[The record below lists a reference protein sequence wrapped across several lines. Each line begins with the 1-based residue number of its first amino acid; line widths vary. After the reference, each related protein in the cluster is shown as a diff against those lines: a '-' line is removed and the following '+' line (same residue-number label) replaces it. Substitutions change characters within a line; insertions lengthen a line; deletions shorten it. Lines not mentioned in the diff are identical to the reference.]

1 MTGTGGLP
9 VNFRATD
16 NPLGVRRVLQ
26 PAGALPQ
33 AAQQLDPALPAYR
46 DEIVLDVQTLN
57 IDAASFVQL
66 ESVAAAGGPDVAAQI
81 HAIVAARG
89 KMQNPVTGSGG
100 MLLGRVAQKGPDYAG
115 PLAAAQVGDGVATLV
130 SLTLTP
136 LQLHEIVRIDPHAH
150 QVHVRATA
158 ILPSSAPA
166 ALVPDDLPPPLV
178 LAVLDVCGAPAQVAR
193 MVHNLPQ
200 NGHLLCIGA
209 GKAGTLALAAAR
221 ETRPDL
227 RLWAIDRYDKPLQEV
242 HAAGLCDGYAALD
255 ASDAL
260 AVRAAVLRWTDGKLC
275 DAVVQ
280 MASLPNTEMAAILAC
295 RSRGVC
301 LYFSMAT
308 SFAQVALGAEG
319 VGADVDLLI
328 GNGYLQDHAQMA
340 LDLVRRQAAT
350 RMLLARRL
358 GL

>member
-1 MTGTGGLP
+1 MT
-9 VNFRATD
+9 FRPD
-16 NPLGVRRVLQ
+16 QNPLGVLRVLQ

-33 AAQQLDPALPAYR
+33 AALRLDPALPAYA
-46 DEIVLDVQTLN
+46 DEVVLDVQTLN
-57 IDAASFVQL
+57 IDAASFVQM
-66 ESVAAAGGPDVAAQI
+66 EGVHAAGGPTVAQQI
-81 HAIVAARG
+81 TAIVRERG

-100 MLLGRVAQKGPDYAG
+100 MLLACVAQKGPQYTG
-115 PLAAAQVGDGVATLV
+115 PLAAAAVGDRVASLV

-136 LQLHEIVRIDPHAH
+136 LVLHEIVEVVPSAH

-193 MVHNLPQ
+193 LAVNLPQ
-200 NGHLLCIGA
+200 GGHVLCIGA

-221 ETRPDL
+221 EARPDL
-227 RLWAIDRYDKPLQEV
+227 HLWAIDRFAQPLEEV

-260 AVRAAVLRWTDGKLC
+260 AVREQVLRWTDGQLC

-295 RSRGVC
+295 KSRGVC

-328 GNGYLQDHAQMA
+328 GNGYLTGHAEMA
-340 LDLVRRQAAT
+340 LQLVRRQDKT
-350 RMLLARRL
+350 RALLAKRL

>member
-1 MTGTGGLP
+1 MSIRP
-9 VNFRATD
+9 TD

-26 PAGALPQ
+26 PLGALPQ
-33 AAQQLDPALPAYR
+33 AAQRLDASLPPYR

-57 IDAASFVQL
+57 IDAASFVQM
-66 ESVAAAGGPDVAAQI
+66 EGVHAAGGPDVGQQI
-81 HAIVAARG
+81 AAIVAERG

-100 MLLGRVAQKGPDYAG
+100 MLLGRVQQIGPQYAG
-115 PLAAAQVGDGVATLV
+115 PLAGAQIGDQVATLV

-136 LQLHEIVRIDPHAH
+136 LTLHEIVAIAPHAH

-166 ALVPDDLPPPLV
+166 ALVPADLAPSLV

-193 MVHNLPQ
+193 LATNLPQ
-200 NGHLLCIGA
+200 GGHVLCIGA

-221 ETRPDL
+221 EVRPDL
-227 RLWAIDRYDKPLQEV
+227 RLWAIDRYEQPLQEV

-260 AVRAAVLRWTDGKLC
+260 AVRETVLRWTGGVLC

-340 LDLVRRQAAT
+340 LTLVRRQEKT
-350 RMLLARRL
+350 RALLARRL
-358 GL
+358 GLA

>member
-1 MTGTGGLP
+1 MP
-9 VNFRATD
+9 AFRPTL

-26 PAGALPQ
+26 PASALPQ
-33 AAQQLDPALPAYR
+33 AALRLDAQLPAYQ
-46 DEIVLDVQTLN
+46 DEIVIDVQTLN
-57 IDAASFVQL
+57 IDAASFVQM
-66 ESVAAAGGPDVAAQI
+66 ESVTGQTVAEQI
-81 HAIVAARG
+81 TAIVRERG

-100 MLLGRVAQKGPDYAG
+100 MLLGRVQAIGPQYSG
-115 PLAAAQVGDGVATLV
+115 PLQNAQPGDRVATLV

-136 LQLHEIVRIDPHAH
+136 LQLHEILEIVRHAH

-166 ALVPDDLPPPLV
+166 AHVPDDLPAALV

-193 MVHNLPQ
+193 MVEHLPQ
-200 NGHLLCIGA
+200 NGHVLCIGA

-221 ETRPDL
+221 DVRPDL
-227 RLWAIDRYDKPLQEV
+227 RLWAVDRYEQPLQEV
-242 HAAGLCDGYAALD
+242 FAAGLCDGFAALD

-260 AVRAAVLRWTDGKLC
+260 AVREVALRWTDGRLC

-295 RSRGVC
+295 KPRGTC

-340 LDLVRRQAAT
+340 LALVRRHQPT
-350 RMLLARRL
+350 RRLLAQRL

>member
-1 MTGTGGLP
+1 MTGPQGQP
-9 VNFRATD
+9 VTFRPAL
-16 NPLGVRRVLQ
+16 NPLGVLRVLE

-33 AAQQLDPALPAYR
+33 AATRLDATLPAYL
-46 DEIVLDVQTLN
+46 DEIILDVQTLN
-57 IDAASFVQL
+57 IDAASFVKL
-66 ESVAAAGGPDVAAQI
+66 ESVQAAGGPDVGRHIA
-81 HAIVAARG
+81 AIVAARG
-89 KMQNPVTGSGG
+89 KMQNPLTGSGG
-100 MLLGRVAQKGPDYAG
+100 MLLGRVAAKGPQYTG
-115 PLAAAQVGDGVATLV
+115 PLAGAQPGDRVATLV

-136 LQLHEIVRIDPHAH
+136 LQLHEIVEIVPHAH

-193 MVHNLPQ
+193 MVVNLPQ
-200 NGHLLCIGA
+200 GGHLLCIGA

-227 RLWAIDRYDKPLQEV
+227 RLWAIDRHLQPLQEV

-260 AVRAAVLRWTDGKLC
+260 AVRDAALGWTSGQLC

-328 GNGYLQDHAQMA
+328 GNGYLQGHAQMA
-340 LDLVRRQAAT
+340 LDLVRRQTAT
-350 RMLLARRL
+350 RALLAKRL

>member
-1 MTGTGGLP
+1 MHRP
-9 VNFRATD
+9 SH
-16 NPLGVRRVLQ
+16 NPLGVLRVLQ

-33 AAQQLDPALPAYR
+33 AAQTLDAALPAYR

-57 IDAASFVQL
+57 IDAASFVQM
-66 ESVAAAGGPDVAAQI
+66 EGVHAAGGPSVAAQI
-81 HAIVAARG
+81 TAIVAERG

-100 MLLGRVAQKGPDYAG
+100 MLLGRVRDKGPAYLG
-115 PLAAAQVGDGVATLV
+115 PLADAAIGDRVATLV

-136 LQLHEIVRIDPHAH
+136 LQLHEIVEIVPHAH

-166 ALVPDDLPPPLV
+166 ALVPDDLPPALV

-193 MVHNLPQ
+193 MVTRLPQ
-200 NGHLLCIGA
+200 GGHLLCIGA

-221 ETRPDL
+221 EARPDL
-227 RLWAIDRYDKPLQEV
+227 RLWAIDRFDQPLEEV
-242 HAAGLCDGYAALD
+242 AAAGLCDGYAALD

-260 AVRAAVLRWTDGKLC
+260 AVRETVARWTDGQLC

-295 RSRGVC
+295 KPRGVC

-340 LDLVRRQAAT
+340 LALVRRQDRT
-350 RMLLARRL
+350 RQLLARRL

>member
-1 MTGTGGLP
+1 MLE
-9 VNFRATD
+9 
-16 NPLGVRRVLQ
+16 

-33 AAQQLDPALPAYR
+33 AAHRLDAELPAYR

-57 IDAASFVQL
+57 IDAASFVQM
-66 ESVAAAGGPDVAAQI
+66 ESVHATGGPDVGQQI
-81 HAIVAARG
+81 AAIVAARG

-100 MLLGRVAQKGPDYAG
+100 MLLGRVQQMGPHYSG
-115 PLAAAQVGDGVATLV
+115 PLAGAQIGDQVATLV

-136 LQLHEIVRIDPHAH
+136 LHLHEIVAIVPHAH

-166 ALVPDDLPPPLV
+166 ALVPDDLPPSLV

-193 MVHNLPQ
+193 MVTQLPQ
-200 NGHLLCIGA
+200 RGHLLCIGA

-227 RLWAIDRYDKPLQEV
+227 RLWAIDRFEAPLREV

-260 AVRAAVLRWTDGKLC
+260 AVREAVLRWTNGQLC

-295 RSRGVC
+295 RPRGVC

-340 LDLVRRQAAT
+340 LTLVRRQEKT
-350 RMLLARRL
+350 RALLARRL
-358 GL
+358 GLA

>member
-1 MTGTGGLP
+1 MP
-9 VNFRATD
+9 AFHPMP
-16 NPLGVRRVLQ
+16 NPLGIRRVLL
-26 PAGALPQ
+26 PASALPQ
-33 AAQQLDPALPAYR
+33 AAQRLDAQLPAYQ
-46 DEIVLDVQTLN
+46 DEIVIDVETLN
-57 IDAASFVQL
+57 IDAASFVQM
-66 ESVAAAGGPDVAAQI
+66 EGVHAAGGPDVGQQI
-81 HAIVAARG
+81 TAIVAERG

-100 MLLGRVAQKGPDYAG
+100 MLLGRVAQLGPQYNG
-115 PLAAAQVGDGVATLV
+115 PLAGAQVGQRVATLV

-136 LQLHEIVRIDPHAH
+136 LQLHEIMEIVPHAH

-166 ALVPDDLPPPLV
+166 ALVPDDLPASLV

-193 MVHNLPQ
+193 LVAGLPQ
-200 NGHLLCIGA
+200 NGHVLCIGA

-221 ETRPDL
+221 DIRPDL
-227 RLWAIDRYDKPLQEV
+227 RLWAVDRFEQPLRDVLE
-242 HAAGLCDGYAALD
+242 AGLCDGYAALD

-260 AVRAAVLRWTDGKLC
+260 AVREAALRWTEGRLC

-295 RSRGVC
+295 KPRGTC

-328 GNGYLQDHAQMA
+328 GNGYLHDHAQMA
-340 LDLVRRQAAT
+340 LMLVRRQDRT
-350 RMLLARRL
+350 RGLLERRL

>member
-1 MTGTGGLP
+1 MTFHPTQ
-9 VNFRATD
+9 
-16 NPLGVRRVLQ
+16 NPLGVRRVLE

-33 AAQQLDPALPAYR
+33 AALRLDAALPAFL
-46 DEIVLDVQTLN
+46 DEVVLDVETLN
-57 IDAASFVQL
+57 IDAASFVQM
-66 ESVAAAGGPDVAAQI
+66 EGVHAAGGPTVAAQI
-81 HAIVAARG
+81 TAIVAERG

-100 MLLGRVAQKGPDYAG
+100 MLLGRVRQKGPQYAG
-115 PLAAAQVGDGVATLV
+115 PLAAAHTGERVATLV

-136 LQLHEIVRIDPHAH
+136 LQLHEILEVVPSAH

-166 ALVPDDLPPPLV
+166 ALVPDDLPPSLV

-193 MVHNLPQ
+193 MVVDLPR

-227 RLWAIDRYDKPLQEV
+227 RLWAIDRYAQPLQEV
-242 HAAGLCDGYAALD
+242 AAAGLCDGYAALD

-260 AVRAAVLRWTDGKLC
+260 AVRETVLRWTQGQLC

-328 GNGYLQDHAQMA
+328 GNGYLQDHAAMA
-340 LDLVRRQAAT
+340 LDLVRRQDKT
-350 RMLLARRL
+350 RALLSRRL
-358 GL
+358 GLTP